1 MDARMRDMGEYA
13 QIRDLPYYL
22 GGFHTNYISSEMPK
36 FSIFI
41 FFKEMFW
48 EVNEESFEIL

>member
-1 MDARMRDMGEYA
+1 MRDMGEYA

-22 GGFHTNYISSEMPK
+22 GGFHTNYISSEMLK